1 MEQKME
7 DDEEIWE
14 RENERF
20 SLKINIINYM
30 LIIINCL
37 QKTVGRE

>member
-1 MEQKME
+1 ME

-37 QKTVGRE
+37 QKTVGR

>member
-20 SLKINIINYM
+20 SLIINIINYM

-37 QKTVGRE
+37 QKR